1 MRRFFADSD
10 SFAEDKIVLGKDETR
25 HLRDVLRLAEGDE
38 VAVFDGTGFDYTCVI
53 ENMSK
58 KATIL
63 AISSKHASPSN
74 ESPLSLVMC
83 VAFTKGDKFEFVIQ
97 KCVELGVTKLIPLIT
112 ERCDVKLH
120 DKTESKMDRW
130 KKIVIESSKQC
141 GRGILMQISEPKSFD
156 ALIQSPEK
164 GETMLFSERDGESI
178 SDFKPAKELSALI
191 GPEGGWSDAEL
202 EAAKESGVRII
213 TLGGRILRAETAA
226 VSIATIL
233 QHRCGDI
240 N

>member
-10 SFAEDKIVLGKDETR
+10 SFAGDKIVLGKDETR

-38 VAVFDGTGFDYTCVI
+38 VAVFDGSGVDYTCVI

-58 KATIL
+58 KGTIL
-63 AISSKHASPSN
+63 AVSSKHASPSE
-74 ESPLSLVMC
+74 ESPLSLKMC
-83 VAFTKGDKFEFVIQ
+83 VALTKGDRFEFVIQ
-97 KCVELGVTKLIPLIT
+97 KCVELGVAKLVPLIT
-112 ERCDVKLH
+112 DRCDVKLH

-141 GRGILMQISEPKSFD
+141 GRGVLMQISEPKSFGT
-156 ALIQSPEK
+156 LFQSSEK
-164 GETMLFSERDGESI
+164 DGMILFSERDGEAM
-178 SDFKPAKELSALI
+178 SDFKSTKELSALI
-191 GPEGGWSDAEL
+191 GPEGGWSDDEL
-202 EAAKESGVRII
+202 AAAKEAGVRII

-226 VSIATIL
+226 ISIATIL
-233 QHRCGDI
+233 QHRHGDI

>member
-10 SFAEDKIVLGKDETR
+10 SFAGDKIVLGKDETR

-38 VAVFDGTGFDYTCVI
+38 VAVFDGSGVDYTCVI

-58 KATIL
+58 KGTIL
-63 AISSKHASPSN
+63 AVSSKHASPSE
-74 ESPLSLVMC
+74 ESPLSLKMC
-83 VAFTKGDKFEFVIQ
+83 VALTKGDRFEFVIQ
-97 KCVELGVTKLIPLIT
+97 KCVELGVAKLVPLIT
-112 ERCDVKLH
+112 DRCDVKLY

-141 GRGILMQISEPKSFD
+141 GRGVLMQISEPKSFGT
-156 ALIQSPEK
+156 LFQSSEK
-164 GETMLFSERDGESI
+164 DGMILFSERDGEAM
-178 SDFKPAKELSALI
+178 SDFKSTKELSALI
-191 GPEGGWSDAEL
+191 GPEGGWSDDEL
-202 EAAKESGVRII
+202 AAAKEAGVRII

-226 VSIATIL
+226 ISIATIL
-233 QHRCGDI
+233 QHRHGDI

>member
-10 SFAEDKIVLGKDETR
+10 SFAGDKIVLGKDETR

-38 VAVFDGTGFDYTCVI
+38 VAVFDGSGVDYTCVI

-58 KATIL
+58 KGTIL
-63 AISSKHASPSN
+63 AVSSKHASPSE
-74 ESPLSLVMC
+74 ESPLSLKMC
-83 VAFTKGDKFEFVIQ
+83 VALTKGDRFEFVIQ
-97 KCVELGVTKLIPLIT
+97 KCVELGVAKLVPLIT
-112 ERCDVKLH
+112 DRCDVKLH

-141 GRGILMQISEPKSFD
+141 GRGVLMQISEPKSFGT
-156 ALIQSPEK
+156 LLQSSEK
-164 GETMLFSERDGESI
+164 DGMILFSERDGEAM
-178 SDFKPAKELSALI
+178 SDIKSTKELSALI
-191 GPEGGWSDAEL
+191 GPEGGWSDDEL
-202 EAAKESGVRII
+202 AAAKEAGVRII

-226 VSIATIL
+226 ISIATIL
-233 QHRCGDI
+233 QHRHGDI